1 MLPSIDQNVMNYHS
15 TFTHLS
21 SKMSSRSLSLLFV
34 LSVLQLLLLSNYNDI
49 CSHTR
54 MCSGCDSS
62 DRSITFVVSATF
74 AAATTTT
81 TTAASVS
88 RQLAIRRHD
97 KQHSTTTSS
106 TTTTQQRYTFEER
119 QQMILEKKKHRGI
132 FRKKPIPLTKMLFP
146 GVTPEV
152 YTENESVFII
162 TELVTSTKTNVPFEF
177 YDLPGSC
184 SYAHNENIMKY
195 FQRKRKRH
203 LRHNLGIR
211 LQGMDLKP
219 SPHTLRVNYNLLCT
233 PTCTS
238 ADMIHGENRH
248 HMTTTGSNSMFQ
260 PQYLENH
267 QIRHLRK
274 LIDHHYRVNIM
285 LDQLPVLMKSPPN
298 APHPPYAIRGYP
310 VGFKAPPSYTGLTH
324 DEYYLYNHLRF
335 TITIRH
341 INSENTNAEA
351 KKLYHI
357 TGFEVHPVSIAHDL
371 QDGSTCYGVRSQM
384 NGGVVEEEEEEEEE
398 AVDDENDANESEE
411 DGDDNQGADLPTD
424 DVGNTPED
432 EKDGDPAADDGINNK
447 VPGGEKDGD
456 DNTNR
461 DGDRRR
467 RRLSSK
473 KSKRKRSILDKYR
486 VVNDPATYLTLRLET
501 KQKSL
506 PILYTYEV
514 EWVVNPNLDWS
525 DRWDIYLLGSPDDDI
540 HFFAI
545 MNSFMIVLFLTG
557 AIAIIMIRTL
567 KKDIL
572 AYNNLD
578 DSGSNDIEE
587 TGWKLVHGDVFRP
600 PTYRPMLLAVLVGT
614 GAQIGIAIFSTMVI
628 AVLKMV
634 NPIRKGQTL
643 TAIVVLYVFSGCV
656 SGYVSARIHKFFDLK
671 SWKMNTLLTATAL
684 PGLLIG
690 AFTFLNIMLSFRN
703 AATAVSIW
711 LILGI
716 FALWV
721 CVSSPLVF
729 IGAYF
734 GYRRDKMSVPVKT
747 NHIARLIPQP
757 QPWYSTPP
765 MSFLLGGILPF
776 GSVCIELFFILSALW
791 LHQIYYVMGFLLVVL
806 LILAATCA
814 QVSIVMDYL
823 QLCAED
829 HKWWWKSF
837 GNCASAGLY
846 LFLYSLWFL
855 VTRLKLVGAL
865 PVFIYVTYM
874 FLISLCFGLCCGSI
888 GFGCAFWFNRQI
900 YGALKV
906 D

>member
-1 MLPSIDQNVMNYHS
+1 M
-15 TFTHLS
+15 
-21 SKMSSRSLSLLFV
+21 LSLFV
-34 LSVLQLLLLSNYNDI
+34 ITSLLLLSNDM
-49 CSHTR
+49 SSVSST
-54 MCSGCDSS
+54 DSPIS
-62 DRSITFVVSATF
+62 TSFSLLHFVSAATIESESNQ
-74 AAATTTT
+74 ATTTKT
-81 TTAASVS
+81 SMLVQSS
-88 RQLAIRRHD
+88 RQLLSSHI
-97 KQHSTTTSS
+97 QEHSSS
-106 TTTTQQRYTFEER
+106 TQHYGGNTFEER
-119 QQMILEKKKHRGI
+119 QQMILDKKKHRGI
-132 FRKKPIPLTKMLFP
+132 FFRKKPVPLTKMLFP

-152 YTENESVFII
+152 YNENEPVYII

-184 SYAHNENIMKY
+184 SYSQSGNIMKY
-195 FQRKRKRH
+195 FKRKRKRH

-211 LQGMDLKP
+211 LQGLDLKP
-219 SPHTLRVNYNLLCT
+219 SPHTLRMNMNLFCT

-238 ADMIHGENRH
+238 ADMMITNLNQLGSTTTTAAGSDKKSSSRH
-248 HMTTTGSNSMFQ
+248 HMTSTGSNSMIQ
-260 PQYLENH
+260 PQYIENH

-285 LDQLPVLMKSPPN
+285 LDQLPVLMKSPSSSSSVPN
-298 APHPPYAIRGYP
+298 HHPYAIRGYP
-310 VGFKAPPSYTGLTH
+310 VGFKAPPSYTGLDY

-341 INSENTNAEA
+341 INSDNVNED
-351 KKLYHI
+351 KLYHI
-357 TGFEVHPVSIAHDL
+357 TGFEVHPVSITHDL
-371 QDGSTCYGVRSQM
+371 ETGSTCYGLRSQM
-384 NGGVVEEEEEEEEE
+384 NGGNVEEEEEGEGDDTGEEEE
-398 AVDDENDANESEE
+398 ETASDDGEDEGADGATDDGGTDEE
-411 DGDDNQGADLPTD
+411 EEKEDGAPDVAEIGGDDNGNDKDKGQGED
-424 DVGNTPED
+424 DQPQ
-432 EKDGDPAADDGINNK
+432 
-447 VPGGEKDGD
+447 
-456 DNTNR
+456 
-461 DGDRRR
+461 RR
-467 RRLSSK
+467 RRLTSKSQRKTKK
-473 KSKRKRSILDKYR
+473 KSMREKYQ
-486 VVNDPATYLTLRLET
+486 VVNDPNTYLALRLNKGQT
-501 KQKSL
+501 AL

-525 DRWDIYLLGSPDDDI
+525 DRWDIYLMGSPDDDI

-545 MNSFMIVLFLTG
+545 LNSFMIVLFLTG

-572 AYNNLD
+572 AYNNNLD
-578 DSGSNDIEE
+578 GSGSSNDIEE

-628 AVLKMV
+628 AVLKII

-656 SGYVSARIHKFFDLK
+656 SGYVSARIHKFYDLK
-671 SWKMNTLLTATAL
+671 SWKMNTLLTATIL
-684 PGLLIG
+684 PGFLIG
-690 AFTFLNIMLSFRN
+690 AFTFLNIILSFKG

-711 LILGI
+711 LILGM

-765 MSFLLGGILPF
+765 VSFLVGGILPF

-846 LFLYSLWFL
+846 LFLYSLWFSM
-855 VTRLKLVGAL
+855 TRLKLVGVL

>member
-1 MLPSIDQNVMNYHS
+1 MIRPIRTM
-15 TFTHLS
+15 
-21 SKMSSRSLSLLFV
+21 RSVRPHPALV
-34 LSVLQLLLLSNYNDI
+34 LSWMLLS
-49 CSHTR
+49 
-54 MCSGCDSS
+54 
-62 DRSITFVVSATF
+62 FVVVVVVVDVT
-74 AAATTTT
+74 ATTT
-81 TTAASVS
+81 AST
-88 RQLAIRRHD
+88 RQLARHSPQQQP
-97 KQHSTTTSS
+97 QHISTSITTA
-106 TTTTQQRYTFEER
+106 FEER
-119 QQMILEKKKHRGI
+119 QQIILDKKKHRGI

-152 YTENESVFII
+152 YYEHEPVYII

-184 SYAHNENIMKY
+184 SYSNSGNIMKY
-195 FQRKRKRH
+195 FKRKRKRH
-203 LRHNLGIR
+203 LRFNLGIR
-211 LQGMDLKP
+211 LQGLDLKP
-219 SPHTLRVNYNLLCT
+219 SPHTLRMNDNLLCT

-238 ADMIHGENRH
+238 ADMMITNPNMLGEGWDTTSSSRH
-248 HMTTTGSNSMFQ
+248 HMTSTGSNSVVQ
-260 PQYLENH
+260 PQYLASH

-274 LIDHHYRVNIM
+274 LIAHQYRVNIM
-285 LDQLPVLMKSPPN
+285 LDQLPVLMKSPSSTT
-298 APHPPYAIRGYP
+298 HHYAIRGYP
-310 VGFKAPPSYTGLTH
+310 VGFKAPPSYTGLPH

-341 INSENTNAEA
+341 INSEDDDSRNSDHQ
-351 KKLYHI
+351 KLYHI

-371 QDGSTCYGVRSQM
+371 QTGSTCYGLRRQM
-384 NGGVVEEEEEEEEE
+384 NGGDLPEE
-398 AVDDENDANESEE
+398 DDEATADDEGEDEGDAAGE
-411 DGDDNQGADLPTD
+411 GDDNRKGVATD
-424 DVGNTPED
+424 DGGNNE
-432 EKDGDPAADDGINNK
+432 GD
-447 VPGGEKDGD
+447 EKDGD
-456 DNTNR
+456 DNANNENEKGGDDNANNEK
-461 DGDRRR
+461 DGDDNQRRR
-467 RRLSSK
+467 RHRRLSSK
-473 KSKRKRSILDKYR
+473 SQPKSKKSMQEKYKVVNNPKTYLALRLDKDQD
-486 VVNDPATYLTLRLET
+486 V
-501 KQKSL
+501 L

-525 DRWDIYLLGSPDDDI
+525 DRWDIYLMGSPDDDI

-545 MNSFMIVLFLTG
+545 LNSFMIVLFLTG

-567 KKDIL
+567 RKDIL
-572 AYNNLD
+572 AYNNFD
-578 DSGSNDIEE
+578 DMNNNDIEE
-587 TGWKLVHGDVFRP
+587 SGWKLVHGDVFRP

-614 GAQIGIAIFSTMVI
+614 GAQIGMAIFTTMVI
-628 AVLKMV
+628 AVLKIV

-656 SGYVSARIHKFFDLK
+656 SGYVSARIHKFYDLK
-671 SWKMNTLLTATAL
+671 SWKMNTLLTATTL

-690 AFTFLNIMLSFRN
+690 TFTFLNIMLSFQN

-734 GYRRDKMSVPVKT
+734 GYRSDKMSVPVKT

-765 MSFLLGGILPF
+765 VSFLLGGILPF

-855 VTRLKLVGAL
+855 VTRLKLVGPL
-865 PVFIYVTYM
+865 PIFIYVTYM